1 MQEYISIVVALA
13 NVATAAGILLLW
25 KQFKLMWEQ
34 LRLTK
39 EMVSD
44 DHERSRRQFAIE
56 TVREWNR
63 SLTPETSAA
72 QKLIAELN
80 KEQCEQIANYKPVKI
95 EKKYQHLV
103 ELCFAGSSSSMN
115 FEPDGENIC
124 LKDAAVK
131 QIRYLGVDYLNEIET
146 ALSAWLKAVGDK
158 KYIEREFKFLDKDV
172 MLRLFRCAFPKEAYP
187 AIDEFLKRDRKE
199 PEKNL
204 GGP

>member
-25 KQFKLMWEQ
+25 KQFKLTEQ
-34 LRLTK
+34 
-39 EMVSD
+39 MVSA

-80 KEQCEQIANYKPVKI
+80 KGQCKQIANYKPVKI
-95 EKKYQHLV
+95 DKKHQHLV

-131 QIRYLGVDYLNEIET
+131 QIRYLGVDYLNELET
-146 ALSAWLKAVGDK
+146 ALSAWLKAIGDQE
-158 KYIEREFKFLDKDV
+158 YIESEFKFLDKDE
-172 MLRLFRCAFPKEAYP
+172 MLRLFRGAFPEEAYP
-187 AIDEFLKRDRKE
+187 AIDEFLHRHPTPKKD
-199 PEKNL
+199 KNL
-204 GGP
+204 GG